1 MYVSIIA
8 DRALIRVQ
16 APNPALTYPT
26 NNDSRTMR
34 GITIPFHHI
43 QD

>member
-16 APNPALTYPT
+16 APNPALT
-26 NNDSRTMR
+26 SCM
-34 GITIPFHHI
+34 FAHI
-43 QD
+43 QLPMIHGQ